1 MHTRYQSRLSKGVP
15 DDTVARASRDQQLPT
30 FIGALF
36 QPPPAG
42 IVALL
47 RGSHMVL
54 SLATF
59 AAGLYALRGQR
70 VLLIDAANRTDP
82 YIISRLALAA
92 RQDPQPV
99 LSRIHI
105 IRTFTVHQLAGLVFR
120 RLEPFVRERAPGLVI
135 LSGATSLFADDN
147 VPYKEARWLLR
158 EIATEVKRQA
168 DGGCKFLVAAADVS
182 VESGRRHL
190 YLPWLDVASRSICV
204 NPSTSSGRGVSTGL
218 RRAQSSRA
226 GQALIFRQEKP
237 FAGRAEILP
246 ADQLTAFLGVSP
258 VEPLR

>member
-1 MHTRYQSRLSKGVP
+1 MRTRYPFDGELTVEPSRLSKGVP
-15 DDTVARASRDQQLPT
+15 DDAVARASRDQQLPAL
-30 FIGALF
+30 IGALF

-70 VLLIDAANRTDP
+70 VLLVDAANRTDP
-82 YIISRLALAA
+82 YIVSRLALAA

-168 DGGCKFLVAAADVS
+168 DGGCKFLVAAADVP
-182 VESGRRHL
+182 VESGRKHL

-204 NPSTSSGRGVSTGL
+204 NPSTSSGRGVSTG
-218 RRAQSSRA
+218 A

-246 ADQLTAFLGVSP
+246 ADQLAAFLG
-258 VEPLR
+258 